1 MNHLN
6 DVFKLCWSQW
16 NVPWILELAP
26 PFGLYLCLQGKGY
39 CIVLNE
45 NAYSLSVIHFYLKIW
60 NLPTSQTK
68 FIFLGGSGTTVA
80 YSRTST
86 SLQWPPLFYGSNK
99 VLTLEMA
106 ASQSLYGDQF
116 TLSSQLIKLHYLYMG
131 TGFGPSQ

>member
-16 NVPWILELAP
+16 NAPRILELP
-26 PFGLYLCLQGKGY
+26 SPFGLYLCLLGKGY
-39 CIVLNE
+39 CIVLKRNV
-45 NAYSLSVIHFYLKIW
+45 YSLSVIHFYLKIW

-68 FIFLGGSGTTVA
+68 FIFLGSSGTTVA

-86 SLQWPPLFYGSNK
+86 SLQWPSLFYSSNK
-99 VLTLEMA
+99 ALTLETSA
-106 ASQSLYGDQF
+106 PQSLYGGQF
-116 TLSSQLIKLHYLYMG
+116 TLSTPLIKVNYLEMG